1 MMNDRHLSCRTRRR
15 LTPRRVVASL
25 VALLSFAPW
34 LAAPARAQDVVNI
47 AAIVNDDVISMFDL
61 QGRTRLVL
69 MTTGLQDGLETRRRL
84 VPQILRTLIDERL
97 QIQEAKRL
105 TITVTPE
112 EVKDAYTELEKQNNV
127 PPGGLADVLKR
138 AGVDISSLEAQVRAA
153 LSWNKI
159 LRRQVRNVVQVGND
173 EVDEF
178 IARIEAA
185 RGKPQS
191 LISEIFLAVDSI
203 DQEDAVR
210 NSALR
215 LAEQLK
221 AGAPFEAMARQ
232 FSQSATAAAGGDLGW
247 VLQGEMPEELDAVV
261 QRLQPGEMSPPV
273 RSVAGYHLLQL
284 RDRRV
289 MQAAVTGET
298 LVGLRHIF
306 LRLPQGAGKKETE
319 SAIGLANTL
328 RENAQDCADMVK
340 LKGEVSGAVFPLPEQ
355 AKLSELSEELRAML
369 IKLDVGKT
377 SAPIVVSGGVL
388 VVMICERKVQ
398 SDLPPRNQIEEGL
411 LNQRL
416 DIQARRY
423 MRDLRRAA
431 YVDMRV

>member
-1 MMNDRHLSCRTRRR
+1 MMKCR
-15 LTPRRVVASL
+15 LHFAAILMIAL
-25 VALLSFAPW
+25 VPW
-34 LAAPARAQDVVNI
+34 TGTPARAQDVINI
-47 AAIVNDDVISMFDL
+47 AAVVNDDVISMFDL
-61 QGRTRLVL
+61 LGRTRLVL
-69 MTTGLQDGLETRRRL
+69 MTTGLQDSAETRRRL

-105 TITVTPE
+105 SISVTPE
-112 EVKDAYTELEKQNNV
+112 ELKESYVELEKQNNI
-127 PPGGLADVLKR
+127 PPGGLVDVLKR
-138 AGVDISSLEAQVRAA
+138 GGIDISTLEAQVRAA

-159 LRRQVRNVVQVGND
+159 LRRQVRNVVQVSNE

-178 IARIEAA
+178 LARLEAA

-191 LISEIFLAVDSI
+191 LVSEIFLAVDSI

-210 NSALR
+210 TSAMR

-221 AGAPFEAMARQ
+221 SGAPFEAMARQ
-232 FSQSATAAAGGDLGW
+232 FSQSATAATGGDLGW
-247 VLQGEMPEELDAVV
+247 VLPGEMPEELDNAV
-261 QRLQPGEMSPPV
+261 QRLQPGQMSAPI
-273 RSVAGYHLLQL
+273 RSVAGFHLLQL

-289 MQAAVTGET
+289 VQAGKTGET

-306 LRLPQGAGKKETE
+306 LRLPQGAGKSEAET
-319 SAIGLANTL
+319 AIGLANTL
-328 RENAQDCADMVK
+328 RENAQDCADMAK
-340 LKGEVSGAVFPLPEQ
+340 LKGEVNGAPFPLPEQ
-355 AKLSELSEELRAML
+355 AKLSELSEELRAVL
-369 IKLDVGKT
+369 TKLDVGKT
-377 SAPIVVSGGVL
+377 SDPLLVGGGVL
-388 VVMICERKVQ
+388 VVMVCERKVQ

>member
-1 MMNDRHLSCRTRRR
+1 MTARC
-15 LTPRRVVASL
+15 VVAGL
-25 VALLSFAPW
+25 VMLAALAPW
-34 LAAPARAQDVVNI
+34 ARTPAHAQDIINI
-47 AAIVNDDVISMFDL
+47 AAVVNDDVISMFDL
-61 QGRTRLVL
+61 LGRTRLVL
-69 MTTGLQDGLETRRRL
+69 MTTGLQDSAETRRRL
-84 VPQILRTLIDERL
+84 VPQILRSLIDERL

-105 TITVTPE
+105 TISVTPE
-112 EVKDAYTELEKQNNV
+112 EIKDAYTELEKQNNI
-127 PPGGLADVLKR
+127 PPGALVDVLKR
-138 AGVDISSLEAQVRAA
+138 AGVDISTLEAQVRAA

-178 IARIEAA
+178 LARLEAA

-191 LISEIFLAVDSI
+191 LVSEIFLAVDSI
-203 DQEDAVR
+203 DQDDAVR

-215 LAEQLK
+215 LADQLK
-221 AGAPFEAMARQ
+221 AGTPFDAMAKQ

-247 VLQGEMPEELDAVV
+247 MLQGEMPEELDTVV
-261 QRLQPGEMSPPV
+261 QRLEPGQMSAPT
-273 RSVAGYHLLQL
+273 RSIAGYHILLL

-289 MQAAVTGET
+289 MQAAAPSGEE
-298 LVGLRHIF
+298 LLGLRHIF
-306 LRLPQGAGKKETE
+306 LRLPQGGGKKEAE
-319 SAIGLANTL
+319 NAFRLANTL
-328 RENAQDCADMVK
+328 RENAQDCADMIK
-340 LKGEVSGAVFPLPEQ
+340 LKGEVSGAPFPLPEK
-355 AKLSELSEELRAML
+355 AKLSDLSQELRAVL
-369 IKLDVGKT
+369 TTLDVGKA
-377 SAPIVVSGGVL
+377 SEPLVVSGGVL
-388 VVMICERKVQ
+388 VVMVCERKAQ